1 MSASDE
7 NFFNTG
13 IGAIADMLAKTD
25 ENGGVFC
32 KGNAAVNRIVE
43 KYQEK
48 TAMLLC
54 PYISRRIGIAEWI
67 VRCDM
72 KQRYSVITNHST

>member
-1 MSASDE
+1 M
-7 NFFNTG
+7 
-13 IGAIADMLAKTD
+13 KTMIY
-25 ENGGVFC
+25 EFESILRKNGGVSC
-32 KGNAAVNRIVE
+32 KGIYAAVNRIVE

-67 VRCDM
+67 VMCDM
-72 KQRYSVITNHST
+72 KQRYSVKTNHSMQMM

>member
-1 MSASDE
+1 M
-7 NFFNTG
+7 
-13 IGAIADMLAKTD
+13 KTMIYEFEAVLQ
-25 ENGGVFC
+25 ENGGVSC
-32 KGNAAVNRIVE
+32 AGINAAVNRIVE

-72 KQRYSVITNHST
+72 KQRYSVVINHST